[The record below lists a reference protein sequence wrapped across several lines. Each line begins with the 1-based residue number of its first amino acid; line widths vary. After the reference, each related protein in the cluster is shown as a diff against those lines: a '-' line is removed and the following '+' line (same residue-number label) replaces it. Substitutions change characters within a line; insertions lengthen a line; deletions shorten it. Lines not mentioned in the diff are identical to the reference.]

1 MQSLSL
7 DPGYAAKK
15 SRQLACGGLAG
26 QLVLNSKGWMGV
38 RDHVL
43 HSGEG
48 PVRCVRWCGALIAW
62 ANDIGV
68 KLYDSGAHTRIAFV
82 DRPVGSPPP
91 DAFPPRLVWE
101 SDKTLIIAWADCVK
115 VARIVRA
122 PAYRPRAS
130 LVLQ

>member
-1 MQSLSL
+1 
-7 DPGYAAKK
+7 
-15 SRQLACGGLAG
+15 
-26 QLVLNSKGWMGV
+26 MGV

-62 ANDIGV
+62 ANDVGV

-82 DRPVGSPPP
+82 DRPAGSPPP

-101 SDKTLIIAWADCVK
+101 SEKTLIIAWADCVK

-122 PAYRPRAS
+122 PACGSGAAVAHPPPTPPHRRACAPS
-130 LVLQ
+130 ARRRLRRRWSRAWWAAWALRA